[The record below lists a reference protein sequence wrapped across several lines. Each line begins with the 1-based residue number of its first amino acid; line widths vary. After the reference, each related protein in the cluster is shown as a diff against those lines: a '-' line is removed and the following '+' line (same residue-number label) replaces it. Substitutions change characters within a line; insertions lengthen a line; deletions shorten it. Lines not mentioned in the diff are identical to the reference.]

1 MDAVLGGFC
10 MSRDA
15 EYAQKQFHAEKAE
28 RAKSEQVDIELRTLR
43 SKVKALEEKVSSLST
58 ELSTKRV
65 IGENKRG
72 FS

>member
-1 MDAVLGGFC
+1 

-28 RAKSEQVDIELRTLR
+28 RAKSEQVDNELRTLR
-43 SKVKALEEKVSSLST
+43 SKVKALEEKVSKLST
-58 ELSTKRV
+58 ELTTRRV